1 MNIKQAQYIQMIANE
16 GSITAAAKK
25 LYISQPSLSQMVR
38 QVEKELGVT
47 LFDRT
52 SQPLRL
58 TYAGEKYLECAHAMI
73 VANDR
78 LENQL
83 QDIRQENSGHL
94 RLGISVQR
102 GMRILPKAMPLF
114 LSRYPNVSLELKET
128 GSARMEDLLRYG
140 EIDLAFAA
148 LDSTSARF
156 DYRLI
161 ERETTGILVGRT
173 SDLAKN
179 FPPGKPLSL
188 EKAKDEMFV
197 SLKQGHSIRLVQDQL
212 FRMLDMSPRIL
223 MEVDSLEM
231 AKRVTVSCGACMLCP
246 DIYFDETVVQQGLF
260 YPLKGFENRRHFY
273 ACWRKGE
280 QLPRYAA
287 DLIDIF
293 KEVLEGRKAWEMQK

>member
-1 MNIKQAQYIQMIANE
+1 MNIKQAQYIQTIANE

-38 QVEKELGVT
+38 QVEKELGVA

-52 SQPLRL
+52 SLPLRL
-58 TYAGEKYLECAHAMI
+58 TYAGEKYLECAHTMI

-102 GMRILPKAMPLF
+102 GMRILPQAMPKF
-114 LSRYPNVSLELKET
+114 INRYPNVSLELRET
-128 GSARMEDLLRYG
+128 GSVRMEDLLRYG

-148 LDSTSARF
+148 LESTSARF

-161 ERETTGILVGRT
+161 EKETTGILVGKSSR
-173 SDLAKN
+173 LAERFASGTPIALTEAGN
-179 FPPGKPLSL
+179 
-188 EKAKDEMFV
+188 EQFV
-197 SLKQGHSIRLVQDQL
+197 SLKQGHSIRVVQDQL
-212 FRMLDMSPRIL
+212 FRMLDIDPKIL

-246 DIYFDETVVQQGLF
+246 DIYFDETVIKRGVF
-260 YPLKGFENRRHFY
+260 YPLKGVENNRHFY

-280 QLPRYAA
+280 NLPRYAE
-287 DLIDIF
+287 DLIEIVTG
-293 KEVLEGRKAWEMQK
+293 VLDGRKAWEI

>member
-1 MNIKQAQYIQMIANE
+1 MNIKQAQYIQTIANE

-173 SDLAKN
+173 SALAPI
-179 FPPGKPLSL
+179 FPAGKPIPL
-188 EKAKDEMFV
+188 EKAKDELFV

-293 KEVLEGRKAWEMQK
+293 KEVLEGRKAWEMQE

>member
-1 MNIKQAQYIQMIANE
+1 MNIKQAQYIQTIANE

-38 QVEKELGVT
+38 QVEKELGVA

-52 SQPLRL
+52 SLPLRL
-58 TYAGEKYLECAHAMI
+58 TYAGEKYLECAHTMI

-102 GMRILPKAMPLF
+102 GMRILPQAMPKF
-114 LSRYPNVSLELKET
+114 INRYPNVSLELRET
-128 GSARMEDLLRYG
+128 GSVRMEDLLRYG

-148 LDSTSARF
+148 LESTSARF

-161 ERETTGILVGRT
+161 EKETTGILVGKSSR
-173 SDLAKN
+173 LAERFASGTPIALTEAGN
-179 FPPGKPLSL
+179 
-188 EKAKDEMFV
+188 EQFV
-197 SLKQGHSIRLVQDQL
+197 SLKQGHSIRVVQDQL
-212 FRMLDMSPRIL
+212 FRMLDIDPKIL

-246 DIYFDETVVQQGLF
+246 DIYFDETVIKQGVF
-260 YPLKGFENRRHFY
+260 YPLKGVENNRHFY

-280 QLPRYAA
+280 NLPRYAE
-287 DLIDIF
+287 DLIEIVTG
-293 KEVLEGRKAWEMQK
+293 VLDGRKAWEI

>member
-1 MNIKQAQYIQMIANE
+1 MNIKQAQYIQTIANE

-52 SQPLRL
+52 SLPLRL
-58 TYAGEKYLECAHAMI
+58 TYAGEKYLECAHTMI

-102 GMRILPKAMPLF
+102 GMRILPQAMPKF
-114 LSRYPNVSLELKET
+114 INRYPNVSLELRET
-128 GSARMEDLLRYG
+128 GSVRMEDLLRYG

-148 LDSTSARF
+148 LESTSARF

-161 ERETTGILVGRT
+161 EKETTGILVGKSSR
-173 SDLAKN
+173 LAERFASGTPIALTEAGN
-179 FPPGKPLSL
+179 
-188 EKAKDEMFV
+188 EQFV
-197 SLKQGHSIRLVQDQL
+197 SLKQGHSIRVVQDQL
-212 FRMLDMSPRIL
+212 FRMLDIDPKIL

-246 DIYFDETVVQQGLF
+246 DIYFDETVIKRGVF
-260 YPLKGFENRRHFY
+260 YPLKGVENNRHFY

-280 QLPRYAA
+280 NLPRYAE
-287 DLIDIF
+287 DLIEIVTG
-293 KEVLEGRKAWEMQK
+293 VLDGRKAWEI

>member
-1 MNIKQAQYIQMIANE
+1 MNIKQAQYIQTIANE

-38 QVEKELGVT
+38 QVERELGVA

-52 SQPLRL
+52 SLPLRL
-58 TYAGEKYLECAHAMI
+58 TYAGEKYLECAHTMI

-102 GMRILPKAMPLF
+102 GMRILPQAMPKF
-114 LSRYPNVSLELKET
+114 IARYPNVSLELRET
-128 GSARMEDLLRYG
+128 GSVRMEDLLRYG

-148 LDSTSARF
+148 LESTSARF
-156 DYRLI
+156 DYKLI
-161 ERETTGILVGRT
+161 EKETTGILVGRSSKLAERFESGT
-173 SDLAKN
+173 AIPLKEAKN
-179 FPPGKPLSL
+179 
-188 EKAKDEMFV
+188 EQFV
-197 SLKQGHSIRLVQDQL
+197 SLKQGHSIRVVQDQL
-212 FRMLDMSPRIL
+212 FRMLDIDPKIL

-246 DIYFDETVVQQGLF
+246 DIYFDETVIKQGVF
-260 YPLKGFENRRHFY
+260 YPLKGVENHRHFY

-280 QLPRYAA
+280 NLPRYAE
-287 DLIDIF
+287 DLIEIVTG
-293 KEVLEGRKAWEMQK
+293 VLDGRRAWEI

>member
-1 MNIKQAQYIQMIANE
+1 MNIKQAQYIQTIANE

-173 SDLAKN
+173 SALTQS
-179 FPPGKPLSL
+179 FPAGKPIPL
-188 EKAKDEMFV
+188 EKAKNELFV

-293 KEVLEGRKAWEMQK
+293 KEVLEGRKAWEMQE

>member
-1 MNIKQAQYIQMIANE
+1 MNIKQAQYILTIANE

-38 QVEKELGVT
+38 QVEKELGVA

-52 SQPLRL
+52 SLPLRL
-58 TYAGEKYLECAHAMI
+58 TYAGEKYLECAHTMI

-102 GMRILPKAMPLF
+102 GMRILPQAMPEF
-114 LSRYPNVSLELKET
+114 ITRYPNVSLELRET
-128 GSARMEDLLRYG
+128 GSVRMEDLLRYG

-148 LDSTSARF
+148 LESTSARF
-156 DYRLI
+156 NYRLI
-161 ERETTGILVGRT
+161 EKETTGILVGKSSR
-173 SDLAKN
+173 LAERFASGTPIN
-179 FPPGKPLSL
+179 LTEARS
-188 EKAKDEMFV
+188 EQFV
-197 SLKQGHSIRLVQDQL
+197 SLKQGHSIRVVQDQL
-212 FRMLDMSPRIL
+212 FRMLDIDPKIL

-246 DIYFDETVVQQGLF
+246 DIYFDETVIKQGVF
-260 YPLKGFENRRHFY
+260 YPLKGVENHRHFY

-280 QLPRYAA
+280 DLPRYAE
-287 DLIDIF
+287 DLIEIVTG
-293 KEVLEGRKAWEMQK
+293 VLDGRKAWEI

>member
-1 MNIKQAQYIQMIANE
+1 MNIKQAQYIQTIANE

-52 SQPLRL
+52 SLPLRL
-58 TYAGEKYLECAHAMI
+58 TYAGEKYLECAHTMI

-102 GMRILPKAMPLF
+102 GMRILPLTMPKF
-114 LSRYPNVSLELKET
+114 IARYPNVALELRET
-128 GSARMEDLLRYG
+128 GSVRMEDLLRYG

-148 LDSTSARF
+148 LESTSARF
-156 DYRLI
+156 DYKLI
-161 ERETTGILVGRT
+161 EKETTGILVGRSSKLAERFESGT
-173 SDLAKN
+173 AIPLKEAKN
-179 FPPGKPLSL
+179 
-188 EKAKDEMFV
+188 EQFV
-197 SLKQGHSIRLVQDQL
+197 SLKQGHSIRVVQDQL
-212 FRMLDMSPRIL
+212 FRMLDIDPKIL

-231 AKRVTVSCGACMLCP
+231 AKRVTVSCGACMLCL
-246 DIYFDETVVQQGLF
+246 DIYFDETVIKKGVF
-260 YPLKGFENRRHFY
+260 YPLKGVENHRHFY

-280 QLPRYAA
+280 NLPRYAE
-287 DLIDIF
+287 DLIEIVTG
-293 KEVLEGRKAWEMQK
+293 VLDGRRAWEI

>member
-1 MNIKQAQYIQMIANE
+1 MNIKQAQYIQTIANE

-52 SQPLRL
+52 SLPLRL

-102 GMRILPKAMPLF
+102 GMRILPQAMPKF
-114 LSRYPNVSLELKET
+114 INRYPNVSLELRET
-128 GSARMEDLLRYG
+128 GSVRMEDLLRYG

-148 LDSTSARF
+148 LESTSARF

-161 ERETTGILVGRT
+161 EKETTGILVGR
-173 SDLAKN
+173 SSRLAER
-179 FPPGKPLSL
+179 FESGTEIPLN
-188 EKAKDEMFV
+188 EAKSEQFV
-197 SLKQGHSIRLVQDQL
+197 SLKQGHSIRVVQDQL
-212 FRMLDMSPRIL
+212 FRMLDIDPKIL

-246 DIYFDETVVQQGLF
+246 DIYFDETVIKQGVF
-260 YPLKGFENRRHFY
+260 YPLKGVENHRHFY

-280 QLPRYAA
+280 DLPRYAE
-287 DLIDIF
+287 DLIEIVTG
-293 KEVLEGRKAWEMQK
+293 VLDGRKAWEI

>member
-1 MNIKQAQYIQMIANE
+1 MNIKQAQYIQTIANE

-52 SQPLRL
+52 SLPLRL
-58 TYAGEKYLECAHAMI
+58 TYAGEKYLECAHTMI
-73 VANDR
+73 VATDR

-102 GMRILPKAMPLF
+102 GMRILPLAMSKF
-114 LSRYPNVSLELKET
+114 IARYPNVSLELRET
-128 GSARMEDLLRYG
+128 GSVRMEDLLRYG

-148 LDSTSARF
+148 LESTSARF
-156 DYRLI
+156 DYKLI
-161 ERETTGILVGRT
+161 EKETTGILVGRSSKLAERFESGT
-173 SDLAKN
+173 AIPLKEAKN
-179 FPPGKPLSL
+179 
-188 EKAKDEMFV
+188 EQFV
-197 SLKQGHSIRLVQDQL
+197 SLKQGHSIRVVQDQL
-212 FRMLDMSPRIL
+212 FRMLDIDPKIL

-246 DIYFDETVVQQGLF
+246 DIYFDETVIKKGVF
-260 YPLKGFENRRHFY
+260 YPLKGVENHRHFY

-280 QLPRYAA
+280 DLPRYAE
-287 DLIDIF
+287 DLIEIVAG
-293 KEVLEGRKAWEMQK
+293 VLDGRRAWEI

>member
-1 MNIKQAQYIQMIANE
+1 MNIKQAQYIQTIANE

-114 LSRYPNVSLELKET
+114 LARYPNVSLELKET

-260 YPLKGFENRRHFY
+260 YLLKGFENRRHFY

-293 KEVLEGRKAWEMQK
+293 KEVLEGRKAWEMQE